1 MKEII
6 LDAPGKNALSSDL
19 IQQVREALREAAG
32 QPVLL
37 TGAGDAFSAGLNLK
51 EVRAFTLDSAREFLA
66 QLDALIQELY
76 HYPGPTVALV
86 NGHAIAGGC
95 VATLACDHRVMKSTS
110 GARIGLNET
119 AIGLPLPPVVA
130 RLARA
135 RLPLRCREQVVL
147 GALLYDAETALEMGF
162 VDEIAD
168 KASALAG
175 ERLASLAKHP
185 AAAYAANK
193 RMLRLRDLAC
203 TADEDELFAQQGLPL
218 WVSEETKQMVD
229 NLLSPR
235 R

>member
-1 MKEII
+1 VKEII

-19 IQQVREALREAAG
+19 IQRVRTALREADG

-51 EVRAFTLDSAREFLA
+51 EVRAFTLDSAREFLV
-66 QLDALIQELY
+66 QLDALIVDLY

-95 VATLACDHRVMKSTS
+95 VATLACDHRVMKSGS

-119 AIGLPLPPVVA
+119 AIGLPLPPIVA
-130 RLARA
+130 RLAKA
-135 RLPLRCREQVVL
+135 RVPQRHREQVVL
-147 GALLYDAETALEMGF
+147 GALLYDADTALELGL

-168 KASALAG
+168 KASAVAG

-185 AAAYAANK
+185 RAAYAANK
-193 RMLRLRDLAC
+193 RMLRLGDLEC
-203 TADEDELFAQQGLPL
+203 TAEEIDVFAQQGLPL
-218 WVSEETKQMVD
+218 WVSPETKRIVES
-229 NLLSPR
+229 LLSPR
-235 R
+235 A